1 MKAIWAKNLQN
12 EMNVTLAFALDLG
25 EKQRFSFTLAAASLY
40 RVYVD
45 GEFWGFGP
53 QRAAKGFARYERFD
67 GVGKR
72 LVIEV
77 ESICIETFWVIKQPP
92 FFACE
97 VETENGK
104 KFEAT
109 DFVCQRL
116 IDRIQKVQRY
126 SYQRGFAET
135 FALSR
140 DRRALYLGQ
149 GYDAPVMGVETVA
162 HPTLLPSIVDKPKYR
177 VHTEQTIIEE
187 GFIGEDSSLPVWRDR
202 AHWLVGDILEG
213 YKEEEWAD
221 FLTDEASRFV
231 YHEEKSGVKTAR
243 KYRKVDFSRAITGF
257 FEVTVR
263 AKNAGCVYIL
273 YDELLWRELG
283 KGEKY
288 VSFERNTT
296 SNVCK
301 WKIEEAGEYAL
312 TTFEPYTCR
321 YACIVFDE
329 GLDVEFAIRDYE
341 NPNADRLRFTC
352 ADARVNKIVE
362 AARATLAQ
370 NAVDLL
376 TDCPSRERA
385 GWLSDSF
392 FSSVAERIFTG
403 ENQAER
409 AFLDNYAKA
418 REPQLPK
425 GMLPCCYPADY
436 IGGMYIP
443 NWALWYIMEIE
454 KYAQIYGVDDVV
466 RGAKENVLGILE
478 YFKGYE
484 NEFGLLENLE
494 SWVFVEWSA
503 ANDPDHVCGVNVP
516 SNMAYAACL
525 KVAAKLYG
533 IPSFTAKAENIER
546 FIKATAFNGKFFV
559 DNLIRNEEGKLV
571 QSGLLTEVCQYYAF
585 WFGCIDKDEY
595 ADLYEELMG
604 NLGTNRAVGYLPEVG
619 EPNVMYGLYMRVDL
633 LMRDRERKKIFDE
646 CIRLFAPMAERT
658 GTLWEHNGIS
668 ASCNHG
674 FASYAIRWLVY
685 ALTGYDPLY
694 GAMDESGEGIGI
706 DCELVLPLDGEK
718 NARKIS
724 VKNNRVNME

>member
-1 MKAIWAKNLQN
+1 MKAIWAKNLRQ
-12 EMNVTLAFALDLG
+12 EMNVTLAFSLTLD
-25 EKQRFSFTLAAASLY
+25 EKQSFSFTLAAASLY

-53 QRAAKGFARYERFD
+53 QRAAKGYARSERFEA
-67 GVGKR
+67 VGKR

-77 ESICIETFWVIKQPP
+77 ENIFVETFWVMKQPP

-116 IDRIQKVQRY
+116 TDRVQKVQRY

-135 FALSR
+135 FSLSQ
-140 DRRALYLGQ
+140 DRSALYLGET
-149 GYDAPVMGVETVA
+149 YAAPVVATEVVER
-162 HPTLLPSIVDKPKYR
+162 PPLLPSIVDKPKYG
-177 VHTEQTIIEE
+177 VHTRQTVIEE

-202 AHWLVGDILEG
+202 AHWLVGSVLEG
-213 YKEEEWAD
+213 YEEKDWED
-221 FLTDEASRFV
+221 RLTDEASRFV
-231 YHEEKSGVKTAR
+231 YHPLDSGVKTAR
-243 KYRKVDFSRAITGF
+243 KYRTVDFSRAITGF

-263 AKNAGCVYIL
+263 AKNAGCVYVI

-283 KGEKY
+283 KGEHY

-301 WKIEEAGEYAL
+301 WNVERAGEYRL

-329 GLDVEFAIRDYE
+329 GLDVELAIRDYE
-341 NPNADRLRFTC
+341 NPNAERLQFTC
-352 ADARVNKIVE
+352 ADARVNKIVD

-403 ENQAER
+403 ENQAEK

-418 REPQLPK
+418 REPQLPQ
-425 GMLPCCYPADY
+425 GLVPCCYPADY

-443 NWALWYIMEIE
+443 NWALWYIMEME
-454 KYAQIYGVDDVV
+454 KYARLYGVDDVV
-466 RGAKENVLGILE
+466 LGAKDTVLGILE
-478 YFKGYE
+478 YCKGYE
-484 NEFGLLENLE
+484 NEWGLLEDLE
-494 SWVFVEWSA
+494 GWVFVEWSA
-503 ANDPDHVCGVNVP
+503 ANDPDHIRGVNVP
-516 SNMAYAACL
+516 SNIEYAACL

-533 IPSFTAKAENIER
+533 VPALAQKAAAIETW
-546 FIKATAFNGKFFV
+546 IKSNAFNGKFFV
-559 DNLIRNEEGKLV
+559 DNLIRDEKGDLV
-571 QSGLLTEVCQYYAF
+571 QSGLITEVCQYYAF

-595 ADLYEELMG
+595 PDLYAELMD
-604 NLGTNRAVGYLPEVG
+604 NLGTNRAQGYLPEVG

-646 CIRLFAPMAERT
+646 CIRLFQPMAERT

-674 FASYAIRWLVY
+674 FASYAVRWLVY

-694 GAMDESGEGIGI
+694 GGLDETCEGIGI
-706 DCELVLPLDGEK
+706 DCEIVLPLDGDG
-718 NARKIS
+718 NVRKLV
-724 VKNNRVNME
+724 VKNNRVYME